1 MHSPRIVATPAAEA
15 LLDELRAKH
24 GELMFH
30 QSGGCCEGSAPMC
43 LTAGEFLVGDSD
55 VKIGY
60 VHGVPFYMAK
70 FQFQYWEHTHMTL
83 DAIAGHGG
91 QFSLEQGTGKHF
103 LIRSRL
109 FTDEELADLA
119 PVESAP

>member
-1 MHSPRIVATPAAEA
+1 MQAPRIVATPAAAA
-15 LLDELRAKH
+15 LIDELRARH
-24 GELMFH
+24 GDLMFH

-43 LTAGEFLVGDSD
+43 LKLGEFIVGDSD
-55 VKIGY
+55 VKIGV

-83 DAIAGHGG
+83 DVIAGHGG
-91 QFSLEQGTGKHF
+91 QFSLEQGTGRHF

-119 PVESAP
+119 PVEAAP

>member
-1 MHSPRIVATPAAEA
+1 MHSPRIVATPAAQA
-15 LLDELRAKH
+15 LIDELRARH
-24 GELMFH
+24 GDLMFH

-43 LTAGEFLVGDSD
+43 LKLGEFLVGDSD
-55 VKIGY
+55 VKLGL

-83 DAIAGHGG
+83 DAIPGHGG

-109 FTDEELADLA
+109 FRDEELAHLA
-119 PVESAP
+119 PVEAAP

>member
-1 MHSPRIVATPAAEA
+1 MHSPRIVATPAAQA
-15 LLDELRAKH
+15 LIDELRARH
-24 GELMFH
+24 GDLMFH

-43 LTAGEFLVGDSD
+43 LKLGEFLVGDSD
-55 VKIGY
+55 VKLGL

-83 DAIAGHGG
+83 DAIPGHGG

-109 FTDEELADLA
+109 FNDEELADLA
-119 PVESAP
+119 PVEAAP

>member
-1 MHSPRIVATPAAEA
+1 MHSPRIVATPAALA
-15 LLDELRAKH
+15 LIDELRARH
-24 GELMFH
+24 GDLMFH

-43 LTAGEFLVGDSD
+43 LKLGEFLVGDSD
-55 VKIGY
+55 VKLGL

-83 DAIAGHGG
+83 DAIPGHGG

-109 FTDEELADLA
+109 FSDEELAHLA
-119 PVESAP
+119 PVEAAP

>member
-1 MHSPRIVATPAAEA
+1 MHSPRIVATPAAQA
-15 LLDELRAKH
+15 LIDELRARH
-24 GELMFH
+24 GDLMFH

-43 LTAGEFLVGDSD
+43 LKLGEFLVGDSD
-55 VKIGY
+55 VKLGL

-83 DAIAGHGG
+83 DAIPGHGG

-109 FTDEELADLA
+109 FSDEELADLA
-119 PVESAP
+119 PVETAP